1 VVESLQCEGS
11 MSAPHCKKIKYRL
24 PKKTKYYL
32 IPSLA
37 EDKNISAKIQDI
49 QFIRS
54 LTPDSMKTFF
64 PKNTHPDLDSVLTN
78 PLNHSMP
85 SAYLPYINNQ
95 LVELV
100 CPDAPWKRKQSN
112 ATFEKQM
119 SDSGI
124 PDNEQERNR
133 LFAALQRLVVET
145 LKVTEQMPEGGPA
158 FERFRKTK
166 QEYDE

>member
-1 VVESLQCEGS
+1 
-11 MSAPHCKKIKYRL
+11 M
-24 PKKTKYYL
+24 
-32 IPSLA
+32 
-37 EDKNISAKIQDI
+37 
-49 QFIRS
+49 
-54 LTPDSMKTFF
+54 
-64 PKNTHPDLDSVLTN
+64 PKNTNPDLDSILTN
-78 PLNHSMP
+78 PLNHFMP

-100 CPDAPWKRKQSN
+100 CPDVTLKRKESR
-112 ATFEKQM
+112 AAFEKQM

-133 LFAALQRLVVET
+133 LFAALQRLLAET

-158 FERFRKTK
+158 LERFRKTK